1 MARVGGTINSKYSL
15 QRALGLGGMGEV
27 FAAQNLWTGRAVAIK
42 TLRAEYAKERQ
53 FVERFWQEARCASAL
68 RHRNIVDVLDVGV
81 DDATGEPFIVM
92 EYLEGRSLDRALA
105 DAPDHRLP
113 AAAALLAVLP
123 VMDAL
128 ATCHEAGLIHR
139 DVKPSN
145 VILSRAPDGE
155 VVPKLIDFGV
165 SKSLVQR
172 GPARTVSGSAVG
184 TPQYMA
190 PEQARGEDGVD
201 GRADVWAVGATL
213 FESLAGRLPFDGPS
227 VHVIVAQIMNAD
239 APPLRSLAP
248 EVPADVAAAVD
259 RALQRDPRRRFGTMR
274 EFLGALLACE
284 VTRTAVAPASP
295 QLARLRVSRPD
306 AVTAADGPVTA
317 PERPTGDDL
326 DVTADVL
333 PPPLLRV
340 TPQRLRLIAGTAV
353 FTFAFVVALSALG
366 GRAPAPRPL
375 TPTPVPRLTPPARS
389 PLEAPPPE
397 PPPASPAPPIAPPSR
412 TETPAAPAPVARRI
426 APTARRIAPPPR
438 PAPAPAAN
446 PLAPDERPYAEIR
459 RRGAR

>member
-1 MARVGGTINSKYSL
+1 
-15 QRALGLGGMGEV
+15 
-27 FAAQNLWTGRAVAIK
+27 
-42 TLRAEYAKERQ
+42 
-53 FVERFWQEARCASAL
+53 
-68 RHRNIVDVLDVGV
+68 
-81 DDATGEPFIVM
+81 
-92 EYLEGRSLDRALA
+92 
-105 DAPDHRLP
+105 
-113 AAAALLAVLP
+113 
-123 VMDAL
+123 MDAL

-259 RALQRDPRRRFGTMR
+259 RA
-274 EFLGALLACE
+274 
-284 VTRTAVAPASP
+284 
-295 QLARLRVSRPD
+295 
-306 AVTAADGPVTA
+306 
-317 PERPTGDDL
+317 
-326 DVTADVL
+326 
-333 PPPLLRV
+333 
-340 TPQRLRLIAGTAV
+340 
-353 FTFAFVVALSALG
+353 
-366 GRAPAPRPL
+366 RPL
-375 TPTPVPRLTPPARS
+375 W
-389 PLEAPPPE
+389 
-397 PPPASPAPPIAPPSR
+397 
-412 TETPAAPAPVARRI
+412 
-426 APTARRIAPPPR
+426 
-438 PAPAPAAN
+438 
-446 PLAPDERPYAEIR
+446 
-459 RRGAR
+459 